1 MTASR
6 HDVPTE
12 PQRRLRLLREMLDG
26 MTDLVWIKDA
36 EGRFLDV
43 NHAMARVVGCEPEE
57 VLGRRDHDFAPKD
70 LADAYRADDESVV
83 RGSGTLRRV
92 ERIVDAKSGGVRW
105 VETIKTAVY
114 DDDGSLIGITGVARD
129 ISSQQEAEEGR
140 LQLMEELKRQHAR
153 LNDLIAN
160 VPGVVWE
167 ESLDGS
173 YRYVNDYIEVML
185 GYSKAEYLE
194 RFSSVQE
201 LIPDGDRETFATITA
216 AMVAENRGGTNLFR
230 LIRKDGRVIWCES
243 HCSVIVGPDG
253 TPTGV
258 RGVSM
263 DVTERVLADIALRQ
277 TEERFRHLAN
287 AAPVMIWTTNA
298 SGEAEFQN
306 KRITEFTGDDDLIG
320 NRWLSVVHPDDF
332 ERAKNLMTQAHVEHY
347 FTPFEM
353 RARRYDGD
361 YREIYIAATPQQ
373 SADGTFAG
381 FVGTCVDLTDHRRL
395 ERHLEQSN
403 RMAGL
408 GRLAATIAHEIN
420 NVLMAIQPYSE
431 VIRRAPSQAVLDR
444 VGERIAS
451 AVQRGGRIT
460 HQILRY
466 AHAAEPSIR
475 ALAVR
480 KWLTANCD
488 EWQTLL
494 GSGVEVRIDADDL
507 RVLADPHQLQQI
519 FVNLATNASE
529 AMKGRGRFTITARS
543 AQRWPGLNGRSHGFV
558 HFTIEDTGPGISSE
572 IAARIFEPL
581 FTTHSA
587 GTGLG
592 LAIVHEV
599 VRRHGGAISVDAD
612 RAGACFH
619 LALPATSAEEVAK
632 HEACDVWP
640 SWIKRVLIV
649 EDEATVADALK
660 LLLELD
666 DVEVSIVYRG
676 SEAVEAVDAF
686 KPDLVILDIGLP
698 DISGTRVFELIR
710 HAHPQLPVVFATGHA
725 PELEHESVE
734 FSGPV
739 AHLLKPF
746 DTTSLINTVRMLR

>member
-1 MTASR
+1 
-6 HDVPTE
+6 
-12 PQRRLRLLREMLDG
+12 MLDG

-36 EGRFLDV
+36 EGRFLDA
-43 NHAMARVVGCEPEE
+43 NQAMARVVGCEPEE
-57 VLGRRDHDFAPKD
+57 MLGRSDHDFAPKE
-70 LADAYRADDESVV
+70 LADAYKADDEAVI
-83 RGSGTLRRV
+83 RGAGTLRRT
-92 ERIVDAKSGGVRW
+92 ERIVDAKSGSVRW
-105 VETIKTAVY
+105 AETIKTAVY

-129 ISSQQEAEEGR
+129 VSTQQQAEDDR
-140 LQLMEELKRQHAR
+140 LHLLEELKRQHAR
-153 LNDLIAN
+153 LNELIAN

-167 ESLDGS
+167 ESLDGT

-185 GYSKAEYLE
+185 GYSKDEYLA
-194 RFSSVQE
+194 RFSSVLE
-201 LIPDGDRETFATITA
+201 LIPGDDRDRYAKIMET
-216 AMVAENRGGTNLFR
+216 MVSENRGGTHLFR
-230 LIRKDGRVIWCES
+230 LICKDGRVIWCES
-243 HCSVIVGPDG
+243 HCSMITGPDG
-253 TPTGV
+253 APTGV

-263 DVTERVLADIALRQ
+263 DVTERVLAETALRQ

-287 AAPVMIWTTNA
+287 AAPVMIWTTIA
-298 SGEAEFQN
+298 TGEAEFQN
-306 KRITEFTGDDDLIG
+306 RRIIEFTGDDDLIG
-320 NRWLSVVHPDDF
+320 NRWLSVVHPDDLD
-332 ERAKNLMTQAHVEHY
+332 RAATAMRQAHVDHY

-373 SADGTFAG
+373 AADGSFAG

-403 RMAGL
+403 RLAGL

-431 VIRRAPSQAVLDR
+431 VIRRAPSPAVLER

-466 AHAAEPSIR
+466 AHAAEPSLR
-475 ALAVR
+475 ALGIR
-480 KWLTANCD
+480 KWLTANSD

-494 GSGVEVRIDADDL
+494 GSEVEVRVDAEDL
-507 RVLADPHQLQQI
+507 CVLADPHQLQQI

-529 AMKGRGRFTITARS
+529 AMKGHGRFTITARR
-543 AQRWPGLNGRSHGFV
+543 AQRWPGLDGRSDGFV
-558 HFTIEDTGPGISSE
+558 HFTIEDTGPGIPGE

-619 LALPATSAEEVAK
+619 LVLPATGAEEVAK
-632 HEACDVWP
+632 NEACDLWP
-640 SWIKRVLIV
+640 PWVRRVLIV

-710 HAHPQLPVVFATGHA
+710 HGHPHLPVVFATGHA

-734 FSGPV
+734 LSGPV

-746 DTTSLINTVRMLR
+746 DTTSLINTVRSLG